1 MNWELIA
8 TISIVWL
15 IVIIHII
22 PVLMAIY
29 YLIKRKQWFALLP
42 MSCLFAFPIVGTIA
56 SYVQILSD
64 GEEFSFDLPVWLNI
78 IIFVPINLLIICLFN
93 LV

>member
-8 TISIVWL
+8 SIIIWWL
-15 IVIIHII
+15 IIIIHII
-22 PVLMAIY
+22 PALIAIY

-42 MSCLFAFPIVGTIA
+42 MSCLFAFPIIGTIA
-56 SYVQILSD
+56 SYAQILSK
-64 GEEFSFDLPVWLNI
+64 GEEFSFDIPMILNI